1 MGASGQT
8 RSALPCRPGNS
19 LVAQGEVPSIGNGTM
34 RQVFFTAEGIFFRAI
49 ADFPALGG
57 KRSCLP
63 DPGRRMSQHIFIL
76 VLAGHFFTSIRKD
89 DRTTGV
95 RRGIALRNMDMPF
108 CKAQISRR
116 PFPVCGT
123 GLLSRD
129 HPRKGWH
136 TVCPAPRPPPATS
149 REASQNKNACWRTH
163 SVENVFCLPRPLF
176 RPTADAVAAAPIYSP
191 RVNNPV

>member
-1 MGASGQT
+1 
-8 RSALPCRPGNS
+8 
-19 LVAQGEVPSIGNGTM
+19 
-34 RQVFFTAEGIFFRAI
+34 
-49 ADFPALGG
+49 
-57 KRSCLP
+57 
-63 DPGRRMSQHIFIL
+63 MSQHIFIL
-76 VLAGHFFTSIRKD
+76 VLTGHFFTSIRKD

-129 HPRKGWH
+129 HPCKGWH

-149 REASQNKNACWRTH
+149 REASQNKKHLLADTQRRKCVLPATAALPADCGCGGRGPNIQPQSKQSCLTSGNAKGNFPQRKSPPCSHHDER
-163 SVENVFCLPRPLF
+163 SIICPGPGRPAGHG
-176 RPTADAVAAAPIYSP
+176 RS
-191 RVNNPV
+191 RHR